1 MDVAVALGLYT
12 AERMGGMFK
21 DHFITFDTVPQLLK
35 VKGKSLLAR
44 VRNVE
49 SSNWGG
55 STNFQAAMNL
65 ILKAAIQ
72 NSLTQEDMPTML
84 LVLSDMEFNQA
95 SSTRTNFREVKENF
109 EFAGYKLPKIVFWNL
124 SGRVGN
130 SPVTVHDENV
140 AMVSGFSPAVLKSVL
155 SGKNVSPVDVMLE
168 AVLLPRYN
176 F

>member
-21 DHFITFDTVPQLLK
+21 DHFITFHTVPQLLK
-35 VKGKSLLAR
+35 VEGKTLASR
-44 VRNVE
+44 VRTVE

-65 ILKAAIQ
+65 ILTAAIQ
-72 NSLTQEDMPTML
+72 NNLNQGDMPTML
-84 LVLSDMEFNQA
+84 LVLSDMEFDQA
-95 SSTRTNFREVKENF
+95 SSNRTNFREVKENF
-109 EFAGYKLPKIVFWNL
+109 GFAGYKLPKIVFWNL
-124 SGRVGN
+124 NGREGN
-130 SPVTVHDENV
+130 SPVTIHDENV
-140 AMVSGFSPAVLKSVL
+140 TMVSGFSPAALKSVL

-168 AVLLPRYN
+168 AVLLPRYD

>member
-1 MDVAVALGLYT
+1 
-12 AERMGGMFK
+12 
-21 DHFITFDTVPQLLK
+21 
-35 VKGKSLLAR
+35 
-44 VRNVE
+44 
-49 SSNWGG
+49 
-55 STNFQAAMNL
+55 
-65 ILKAAIQ
+65 
-72 NSLTQEDMPTML
+72 
-84 LVLSDMEFNQA
+84 MEFNQA